1 MNWIYNQ
8 RRLGSISLCALTLL
22 IGLVFTCRPASA
34 QEEDV
39 TFTGTVVSSSRNT
52 VTVQSSEGHY
62 VLFVFASGVKKPETI
77 PNGSRVRVVASFTDE
92 NGVRRA
98 SEIAILEPPPSTGQA
113 QQPVVIPPELRGVE
127 RDIERTVRRFQV
139 GVRAGVTLDPE
150 LIMLGVHAQFG
161 PFFSN
166 NLYFRPNV
174 EFAFGE
180 VTSLFAL
187 NPEVIYR
194 LPVSSRSARW
204 WSYVGIGPG
213 FNFLHQ
219 NFEGEQGGNKID
231 FGDFHSDVGL
241 NILGG
246 IRFRGG
252 MFAELKTTVY
262 SDPSPTLRLIFGY
275 NF

>member
-1 MNWIYNQ
+1 M
-8 RRLGSISLCALTLL
+8 
-22 IGLVFTCRPASA
+22 
-34 QEEDV
+34 
-39 TFTGTVVSSSRNT
+39 
-52 VTVQSSEGHY
+52 TVQSSEGHY
-62 VLFVFASGVKKPETI
+62 VLFVFASGVKKPEAI
-77 PNGSRVRVVASFTDE
+77 PNGSRVRVVASLTDE

-98 SEIAILEPPPSTGQA
+98 SEIAILEPAPSAGQA
-113 QQPVVIPPELRGVE
+113 QQPVVIPPELRNVE

-139 GVRAGVTLDPE
+139 GVRAGVALDPE

-161 PFFSN
+161 PFFSS
-166 NLYFRPNV
+166 NLFFRPNV

-180 VTSLFAL
+180 VTALFGL

-194 LPVSSRSARW
+194 LPISGRSARW

-219 NFEGEQGGNKID
+219 NFEGEEGGNKID

-262 SDPSPTLRLIFGY
+262 SDPSPTLRLIIGY

>member
-1 MNWIYNQ
+1 MNWICNQ

-22 IGLVFTCRPASA
+22 TGLMFTCRPASA
-34 QEEDV
+34 QDDDV

-52 VTVQSSEGHY
+52 LTLQSSEGRY
-62 VLFVFASGVKKPETI
+62 VLFVYAPGVKKPDAI
-77 PNGSRVRVVASFTDE
+77 PNGSRARVVASPTE
-92 NGVRRA
+92 ESGVHRA
-98 SEIAILEPPPSTGQA
+98 TQVAILEQPPSTGQP
-113 QQPVVIPPELRGVE
+113 QQPVVIPPELRGIE

-150 LIMLGVHAQFG
+150 LIMLGVHAQVG
-161 PFFSN
+161 PFFNSN
-166 NLYFRPNV
+166 IYFRPNV

-180 VTSLFAL
+180 VTTLFAL

-194 LPVSSRSARW
+194 LPISARSARW
-204 WSYVGIGPG
+204 WGYVGIGPG

-219 NFEGEQGGNKID
+219 NFEGEEGGNRID
-231 FGDFHSDVGL
+231 FGDFKSDVGL

-246 IRFRGG
+246 IRYRSG

-262 SDPSPTLRLIFGY
+262 SDPSPTLRLIIGY